1 VAATEYLLAKMMSSS
16 SMTPPDLY
24 LYLYLYLY
32 CGVSRD
38 QASGLAVAVAV
49 AVVVE
54 LIVNSLTNSLTYS
67 PTTDDFLLSA
77 QQQPIGSALPHPQP
91 AHLRHFAI

>member
-1 VAATEYLLAKMMSSS
+1 
-16 SMTPPDLY
+16 MTPPD

-54 LIVNSLTNSLTYS
+54 LIVNSLTHVLTHLLTHTQQPTRRHQQIGSLTLPPAGYTPIPDQHTCDTS
-67 PTTDDFLLSA
+67 PFE
-77 QQQPIGSALPHPQP
+77 
-91 AHLRHFAI
+91 